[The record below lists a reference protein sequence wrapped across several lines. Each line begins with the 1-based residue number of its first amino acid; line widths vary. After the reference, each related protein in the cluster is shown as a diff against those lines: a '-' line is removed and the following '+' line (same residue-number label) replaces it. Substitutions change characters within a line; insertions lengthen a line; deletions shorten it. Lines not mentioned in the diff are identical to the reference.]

1 MPESVVSRRS
11 FLAASALA
19 GGGVF
24 LGVPL
29 AGAAQP
35 QRKSPNVVMIV
46 SDDQGWT
53 DFGFMGHKV
62 IQTPRLDRLAKDSA
76 VFPFG
81 YVPASLCR
89 ASLATL
95 LTGLYPF
102 QHGICCNDPPPG
114 VDRTAMH
121 PFIKNAPTLP
131 RLLGAAGY
139 QSLQTGKFW
148 EGHFS
153 NAGFTHGQT
162 TDKDRHIAPKPQI
175 GRDTMQP
182 IYDFIDKFQT
192 TPFFIWYA
200 PMMPHLPHNPP
211 ERFLKRY
218 TRKGRDINLARYF
231 GMCEWLDETI
241 GQLLDH
247 LDKRKLTNDTL
258 VTFNVDNGWIT
269 PTAAEDKKS
278 PFGAARGKQSP
289 YDMGVRTP
297 ILLRWPGHTKPGRY
311 NDLVATIDLAPTIL
325 TACNLKPPAR
335 MLGLN
340 LLKVAAGKGNLKR
353 TAVFGELYRHTATQ
367 VAKYKLDVI
376 YRWMRE
382 GDWKLILPVDPKQEA
397 ELYNLA
403 KDPHERD
410 NLAKKHPDR
419 VKTMTKQIETWWQ
432 DK

>member
-1 MPESVVSRRS
+1 MPEQFSRRS
-11 FLAASALA
+11 FLTTAAA
-19 GGGVF
+19 GAGVF
-24 LGVPL
+24 LGMPFACAAPL
-29 AGAAQP
+29 

-46 SDDQGWT
+46 SDDQGWN
-53 DFGFMGHKV
+53 DFGFTGNKI
-62 IQTPRLDRLAKDSA
+62 IQTPHLDRMAKDSA

-102 QHGICCNDPPPG
+102 QHCICCNDPPPG
-114 VDRTAMH
+114 VERSAMH

-139 QSLQTGKFW
+139 ESLQTGKFW

-162 TDKDRHIAPKPQI
+162 TNQDRHIAPKPQI

-182 IYDFIDKFQT
+182 IYDFIDKFQE

-211 ERFLKRY
+211 ERILKRY
-218 TRKGRDINLARYF
+218 AVKGRDLNIARYF

-247 LDKRKLTNDTL
+247 LDKRKLTQHTL

-269 PTAAEDKKS
+269 PTAKEDKKS

-289 YDMGVRTP
+289 YEMGVRTP
-297 ILLRWPGHTKPGRY
+297 ILLRWPAHTKPGRY
-311 NDLVATIDLAPTIL
+311 NDLVQTIDLAPTIL
-325 TACNLKPPAR
+325 TACNLKPAAR

-340 LLKVAAGKGNLKR
+340 LLDVAAGKGKLPR
-353 TAVFGELYRHTATQ
+353 TAVYGELYRHTATQ
-367 VAKYKLDVI
+367 LAKHKLDVTF
-376 YRWMRE
+376 RWMRE
-382 GDWKLILPVDPKQEA
+382 GDWKLILPADPKVPA

-403 KDPHERD
+403 QDPEEKN
-410 NLAKKHPDR
+410 NLTAKQSER
-419 VKTMTKQIETWWQ
+419 VKMMTKQIEAWWQ